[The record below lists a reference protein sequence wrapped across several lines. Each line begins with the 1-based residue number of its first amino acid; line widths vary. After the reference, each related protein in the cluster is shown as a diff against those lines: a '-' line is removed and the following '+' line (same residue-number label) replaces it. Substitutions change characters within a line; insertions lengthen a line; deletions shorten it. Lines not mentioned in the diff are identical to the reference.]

1 VSGSNPKPRWK
12 VTLDGRD
19 LTSAIAPRLIS
30 LKVSACRQD
39 TADQLD
45 IELSDHD
52 GKLALPPRTATL
64 QVWLGWD
71 DTGLTDMG
79 TFAIDELEH
88 AGAPDQLI
96 LRGRSA
102 HLRGDLRQQREQ
114 SYTET
119 TLGAIIDQL
128 AGRNGLTP
136 RCHASLADTPVD
148 HAEQTNESDINFLT
162 RLGKHYDAVATIK
175 AGTLI
180 FCPIGQGTTATG
192 KQLPSVTLV
201 RADGDQHRYH
211 AADRDAYGGIRAL
224 YDDVQSGKTEAVLV
238 GTDDGHG
245 VKTLRTI
252 YASKSNA
259 LRAAR
264 SEYRRLLRGIVT
276 FEYTLA
282 RGRPELYPE
291 MHVRMHGFKPE
302 IDATDWIVVR
312 AEHSLNAHGL
322 ITRLEL
328 EHRAT
333 GTTSDN
339 EDGL

>member
-1 VSGSNPKPRWK
+1 MSGSNPKPRWK

-71 DTGLTDMG
+71 DAGLTDMG

-88 AGAPDQLI
+88 VGAPDQLI

-102 HLRGDLRQQREQ
+102 HLRGDPRQQREQ
-114 SYTET
+114 SYTDT
-119 TLGAIIDQL
+119 TVGAIINQL
-128 AGRNGLTP
+128 AGRNRLTP
-136 RCHASLADTPVD
+136 RCHASLADAPVD
-148 HAEQTNESDINFLT
+148 HVEQTNESDINFLT

-192 KQLPSVTLV
+192 KPLPSVKLV
-201 RADGDQHRYH
+201 RSDGDQHRYH

-224 YDDVQSGKTEAVLV
+224 YDDMHTGKTEAVLV
-238 GTDDGHG
+238 GNDDGND

-264 SEYRRLLRGIVT
+264 SEYHRLLRGIVT
-276 FEYTLA
+276 FECMLA
-282 RGRPELYPE
+282 HGRPDLYPE
-291 MHVRMHGFKPE
+291 MHVQVRGFKPG
-302 IDATDWIVVR
+302 IDATDWITVR
-312 AEHSLNAHGL
+312 AEHSLSQHGL
-322 ITRLEL
+322 VTQLEL
-328 EHRAT
+328 EHRV
-333 GTTSDN
+333 S
-339 EDGL
+339 

>member
-1 VSGSNPKPRWK
+1 MSGSNPKPRWK

-19 LTSAIAPRLIS
+19 LTSTIAPRLNS
-30 LKVSACRQD
+30 LKVSACRQYS
-39 TADQLD
+39 ADQLD

-52 GKLALPPRTATL
+52 GQLALPPKTATL

-88 AGAPDQLI
+88 SGAPDQLI

-114 SYTET
+114 SYIDT
-119 TLGAIIDQL
+119 TVGAIIHEL

-136 RCHASLADTPVD
+136 RCHASLAEALVD
-148 HAEQTNESDINFLT
+148 HLEQTNESDINFLT

-175 AGTLI
+175 SGALI
-180 FCPIGQGTTATG
+180 FCPVGQGTTATG
-192 KQLPSVTLV
+192 KPLPSVTLV
-201 RADGDQHRYH
+201 RADGDQHRYY
-211 AADRDAYGGIRAL
+211 AADRDAYSGIRAL
-224 YDDVQSGKTEAVLV
+224 YDNAHTSKTESVLV
-238 GTDDGHG
+238 GTDDGQG

-252 YASKSNA
+252 YANKSNA

-264 SEYRRLLRGIVT
+264 SEYRRLLRGVVT

-282 RGRPELYPE
+282 LGRPDLYPE
-291 MHVRMHGFKPE
+291 MHVRVRDFKSE
-302 IDATDWIVVR
+302 IDATDWIIVR
-312 AEHSLNAHGL
+312 AEHSLNGQGL
-322 ITRLEL
+322 MTRIEL
-328 EHRAT
+328 ENRGGGAT
-333 GTTSDN
+333 
-339 EDGL
+339 

>member
-1 VSGSNPKPRWK
+1 MSGSNPKPRWK

-19 LTSAIAPRLIS
+19 LTSTLAPRLMS
-30 LKVSACRQD
+30 LKISACRQYS
-39 TADQLD
+39 ADQLD

-52 GKLALPPRTATL
+52 GQLALPPKTATL

-88 AGAPDQLI
+88 TGAPDQLI

-114 SYTET
+114 SYTDT
-119 TLGAIIDQL
+119 TVGAIIDQL
-128 AGRNGLTP
+128 AGRNNLTP
-136 RCHASLADTPVD
+136 RCHASLADAVID
-148 HAEQTNESDINFLT
+148 HVEQTNESDINFLT

-175 AGTLI
+175 AGALI
-180 FCPIGQGTTATG
+180 FCPIGEGTTPTG
-192 KQLPSVTLV
+192 KPLPSVTLV

-224 YDDVQSGKTEAVLV
+224 YDDVHTGKTEAVLV
-238 GTDDGHG
+238 GTDDGQG

-264 SEYRRLLRGIVT
+264 SEYGRLLRGIVT
-276 FEYTLA
+276 FEYSLA
-282 RGRPELYPE
+282 RGRPDLYPE
-291 MHVRMHGFKPE
+291 MHVRVRGFKPE
-302 IDATDWIVVR
+302 IDDTDWIIVR
-312 AEHSLNAHGL
+312 AEHALDGQGFM
-322 ITRLEL
+322 TRLEL
-328 EHRAT
+328 EHRTDDVLPALH
-333 GTTSDN
+333 
-339 EDGL
+339 ER

>member
-1 VSGSNPKPRWK
+1 MSSSNPKPRWK

-19 LTSAIAPRLIS
+19 LTSTLAPRLIS
-30 LKVSACRQD
+30 LKISACRQYS
-39 TADQLD
+39 ADQLD

-52 GKLALPPRTATL
+52 GQLALPPKTATL

-88 AGAPDQLI
+88 TGAPDQLI

-114 SYTET
+114 SYTDT
-119 TLGAIIDQL
+119 TVGAIIHQL
-128 AGRNGLTP
+128 AGRNNLTP
-136 RCHASLADTPVD
+136 RCHASLADAVID
-148 HAEQTNESDINFLT
+148 HVEQTNESDINFLT

-175 AGTLI
+175 AGALI
-180 FCPIGQGTTATG
+180 FCPIGEGTTATG
-192 KQLPSVTLV
+192 KPLPSVTLV

-224 YDDVQSGKTEAVLV
+224 YDDVHTGKTEVVLV
-238 GTDDGHG
+238 GTEDGQD

-276 FEYTLA
+276 FEYALA
-282 RGRPELYPE
+282 RGRPDFYPE
-291 MHVRMHGFKPE
+291 MHARVRGFKPE

-312 AEHSLNAHGL
+312 AEHVLDAQ
-322 ITRLEL
+322 
-328 EHRAT
+328 
-333 GTTSDN
+333 
-339 EDGL
+339 

>member
-1 VSGSNPKPRWK
+1 MSGSNPKPRWK

-19 LTSAIAPRLIS
+19 LTSTLAPRLIS
-30 LKVSACRQD
+30 LTISACRQYS
-39 TADQLD
+39 ADQLD

-52 GKLALPPRTATL
+52 GQLALPPKTATL

-88 AGAPDQLI
+88 TGAPDQLI

-114 SYTET
+114 SYTDT
-119 TLGAIIDQL
+119 TVGAIINQL
-128 AGRNGLTP
+128 AGRNNLTP
-136 RCHASLADTPVD
+136 RCHASLADAVVD
-148 HAEQTNESDINFLT
+148 HVEQTNESDINFLT

-175 AGTLI
+175 AGALI
-180 FCPIGQGTTATG
+180 FCPIGEGTTATG
-192 KQLPSVTLV
+192 KPLPSVTLV
-201 RADGDQHRYH
+201 RADGDQHRYQ

-224 YDDVQSGKTEAVLV
+224 YDDVHTGKTEAVLV
-238 GTDDGHG
+238 GTDDGQG

-264 SEYRRLLRGIVT
+264 SEYGRLLRGIVT
-276 FEYTLA
+276 FDYTLA
-282 RGRPELYPE
+282 RGRPDLYPE
-291 MHVRMHGFKPE
+291 MHVRVRGFKPE
-302 IDATDWIVVR
+302 IDATDWIIVR
-312 AEHSLNAHGL
+312 AEQSLNEQGL
-322 ITRLEL
+322 HTRLEL
-328 EHRAT
+328 ESRAPDKVDYER
-333 GTTSDN
+333 GVM
-339 EDGL
+339 

>member
-1 VSGSNPKPRWK
+1 M
-12 VTLDGRD
+12 T
-19 LTSAIAPRLIS
+19 
-30 LKVSACRQD
+30 LKVSACRQYS
-39 TADQLD
+39 ADQLD

-52 GKLALPPRTATL
+52 GKLALPPTSATL

-79 TFAIDELEH
+79 TFSIDELEH
-88 AGAPDQLI
+88 TGAPDHLI

-114 SYTET
+114 SYTDT
-119 TLGAIIDQL
+119 TVGTIINLL

-136 RCHASLADTPVD
+136 RCHASVADAPVD
-148 HAEQTNESDINFLT
+148 HVEQTNESDINFLT

-175 AGTLI
+175 SGALI

-192 KQLPSVTLV
+192 KPVPSVTLV

-211 AADRDAYGGIRAL
+211 AADRDAYSGIRAL
-224 YDDVQSGKTEAVLV
+224 YDDVHTGRTESVLV
-238 GTDDGHG
+238 GTDNGQG

-252 YASKSNA
+252 YASKGNA

-282 RGRPELYPE
+282 RGCADLYPE
-291 MHVRMHGFKPE
+291 MHVRVRGFKSE
-302 IDATDWIVVR
+302 IDATDWVVVR
-312 AEHSLNAHGL
+312 AEHSLDGQGL
-322 ITRLEL
+322 TTRLEL
-328 EHRAT
+328 EHGADDSVNDR
-333 GTTSDN
+333 
-339 EDGL
+339 EE